1 MVKLTSRQIALIAV
15 FAALYVALSLATP
28 IVLVAVGISNLTI
41 AIEAFIATIF
51 GLVLGPYLGFTA
63 ALAGTSIAW
72 ILPPSSGSPYGLP
85 FILSP
90 ALNALVAGFIYYKKW
105 KYAFATLGILTAIFL
120 VLPPSQ
126 PFGEFWYI
134 SALVVWDKVIA
145 LLLII
150 PSAKFAKRLSSPKLI
165 PLLYFLIGFIG
176 NQADNM
182 WGTDIY
188 AVPFVYS
195 GIFGLPLEEV
205 RIGFTISPLFYPAIR
220 ILQAILVAIVAV
232 PLISRLKN
240 TGWIW
245 KEKTIIDPR
254 STDVH
259 EST

>member
-1 MVKLTSRQIALIAV
+1 MAKLTSRQIALIAV
-15 FAALYVALSLATP
+15 FAALYVALSIVTP
-28 IVLVAVGISNLTI
+28 VVLVAVGISNLTI

-51 GLVLGPYLGFTA
+51 GLILGPYLGFTA

-90 ALNALVAGFIYYKKW
+90 PLNALVAGFIYYRKW
-105 KYAFATLGILTAIFL
+105 KYAFATLGILTAAFL
-120 VLPPSQ
+120 FLPPSQ

-150 PSAKFAKRLSSPKLI
+150 PTAKLAKRLSSPKLI
-165 PLLYFLIGFIG
+165 PILYFLIGFIG

-188 AVPFVYS
+188 AVPVVYN
-195 GIFGLPLEEV
+195 GIFGFTLETV
-205 RIGFTISPLFYPAIR
+205 RVGFTISPLFYPAIR
-220 ILQAILVAIVAV
+220 ILQAIFVAIVAV
-232 PLISRLKN
+232 PLILRLKN
-240 TGWIW
+240 TGWVW
-245 KEKTIIDPR
+245 KEETIID
-254 STDVH
+254 
-259 EST
+259 